1 MPYFPS
7 MSNLFFVFISNQYGN
22 SMPHTANICQLSAVF
37 ARNAFCS
44 IHGASKESRQI
55 NGTSCVYAICIPA
68 QGKWHDFCFMS
79 SSFSMGV
86 GFPAV
91 LPCINQL
98 IFATNL
104 S

>member
-1 MPYFPS
+1 MRDH
-7 MSNLFFVFISNQYGN
+7 LLDLVE
-22 SMPHTANICQLSAVF
+22 HTYDLGVIDLVK
-37 ARNAFCS
+37 
-44 IHGASKESRQI
+44 IT
-55 NGTSCVYAICIPA
+55 GTDKVDAICIPTK
-68 QGKWHDFCFMS
+68 GRWHDFCFIS
-79 SSFSMGV
+79 SSFPMDV